1 MRADVSPRL
10 VSATRT
16 AMVILIA
23 LGVAACKTEKD
34 ADQPTIL
41 GVPAPTAYLGVEY
54 YYNFGAYGGES
65 ILDYSLT
72 NAPSWLALEGTS
84 NKARQGIIMRGVPG
98 LTGGNRGA
106 ADLGKNQGINLVTTD
121 GQMAGVQPFDIE
133 VKYNPLS
140 LETDKF
146 REGDTPTIPDTR
158 REHCALPDLETK
170 GKHTFTINEYDAA
183 GNVSGTKSITAETH
197 PVAVRVILDQPSV
210 TEVKVAFELTSEYD
224 ATKCDPAG
232 GSGSVSQQRCDFSD
246 ANVGHAIIGQ
256 DIVAL
261 GSDSKTDKLLE
272 NPDYLDYELD
282 NGIYAGGVLTFEPG
296 ITECY
301 IRLEVPDDT
310 FAEPTEVARLT
321 LTEVRSGLAGLGENN
336 GGVRTNIVIDDNE
349 PVITLKTKSGGT
361 RDTLNVGDTRE
372 YVATL
377 DGDREGI
384 FKAKLS
390 HTEDSTARLNTEF
403 VIESKDANDNW
414 VENDELEFP
423 ADTDEVPFRIR
434 VKDSGSGY
442 ANPSMDDR
450 FILLG
455 LDEKFQRGRENYARA
470 ASENLLRV
478 SLNEKTSPLI
488 LNPSM
493 DGFVPTDLVIAHSG
507 RAFVAGY
514 DSVNNDHVLIRI
526 YDQKGT
532 LLQEVNVSDAGDEL
546 SAPNPVITTAKRK
559 VPQGNT
565 KVDRFELAVAYSAEK
580 SVAGTGSTS
589 PFGGNDVIVSRYW
602 FDTATNGGEYI
613 RDWIIRTGTSADD
626 RVRSVAMN
634 QDSGFVLVA
643 GETLGTW
650 QGQTA
655 VGNSDSFIQ
664 RIDTETD
671 GANLVPS
678 VAWTRQVGS
687 PGDDFVAG
695 VSTSFLSPLVFGW
708 TENSVN
714 GEPVLGGKD
723 AFFYSTTGGDSEL
736 RVYQSGTDRDEEVT
750 DGIYAEGLVWLL
762 GASATEYSV
771 ADEDPENTSLVGTGI
786 NSQAGFVLG
795 YSSSGEIKRAFTL
808 NDADDTA
815 TDSLQA
821 LTDFDGDLVAAGSSN
836 GDFSGT
842 VTVTPTG
849 PQAVVARVSL
859 VPDSDKSEDE
869 GEGEEEGEDTIQPFQ
884 NDWRYQ
890 LETDNSDILAV
901 GNYRDDEISA
911 LARVGSQWSL
921 LLFSPEGVL
930 LTQ

>member
-1 MRADVSPRL
+1 MRADVCSRL

-16 AMVILIA
+16 TMIVLLA

-98 LTGGNRGA
+98 LTGGSRGA

-133 VKYNPLS
+133 VKYNALS

-158 REHCALPDLETK
+158 REHCELPDLETK
-170 GKHTFTINEYDAA
+170 GKHTFSINEYDAA
-183 GNVSGTKSITAETH
+183 GNVSGTKQITADTQ

-210 TEVKVAFELTSEYD
+210 TKVQVAFELTSEYD
-224 ATKCDPAG
+224 ATKCDPSG
-232 GSGSVSQQRCDFSD
+232 GSGSVPQQQCDYSD
-246 ANVGHAIIGQ
+246 ANVGNAIIGK

-272 NPDYLDYELD
+272 KLDYLEYELKD
-282 NGIYAGGVLTFEPG
+282 DMYAGGVLTFEPG

-310 FAEPTEVARLT
+310 FAEPSEVARLT

-336 GGVRTNIVIDDNE
+336 SGVRTNIVIDDNE
-349 PVITLKTKSGGT
+349 PVITLKTTAGGD
-361 RDTLNVGDTRE
+361 RDTLNVGGTRE
-372 YVATL
+372 YVASL
-377 DGDREGI
+377 EGDRESA

-403 VIESKDANDNW
+403 VIESKDDNDNW

-423 ADTDEVPFRIR
+423 VDTDEVPFRIR
-434 VKDSGSGY
+434 VKDSASGY
-442 ANPSMDDR
+442 TNLSLDDR

-470 ASENLLRV
+470 ASENLLRI
-478 SLNEKTSPLI
+478 SLNEQTEPLV
-488 LNPSM
+488 LNPSG
-493 DGFVPTDLVIAHSG
+493 DGFVPTDFAIAHSG

-514 DSVNNDHVLIRI
+514 DSTNNDHVLVRI

-532 LLQEVNVSDAGDEL
+532 LLQEVGVSDPGDEL
-546 SAPNPVITTAKRK
+546 SAPDPVITTARRK

-565 KVDRFELAVAYSAEK
+565 KVDRFEFAVAYGAEK
-580 SVAGTGSTS
+580 SVAGTGASS
-589 PFGGNDVIVSRYW
+589 SFGGTDVVVTRYW
-602 FDTATNGGEYI
+602 YDTATNGGEYI

-626 RVRSVAMN
+626 VVRSVAMN
-634 QDSGFVLVA
+634 QDTGYVMVA
-643 GETLGTW
+643 GETMGAW
-650 QGQTA
+650 EDQTA
-655 VGNSDSFIQ
+655 AGGSDSFLQ

-687 PGDDFVAG
+687 SGDDYVAG
-695 VSTSFLSPLVFGW
+695 VSTSYLSPLVFGW
-708 TENSVN
+708 AENSVN

-723 AFFYSTTGGDSEL
+723 AFFYSASSKDSDL
-736 RVYQSGTDRDEEVT
+736 TVYQIGTDRDEEIS

-762 GASATEYSV
+762 GKSATEYSV
-771 ADEDPENTSLVGTGI
+771 ADEDPENTSLVGTGL
-786 NSQAGFVLG
+786 NSQAGFMLG
-795 YSSSGEIKRAFTL
+795 YSTSGEIKRAFNL
-808 NDADDTA
+808 NDADDVA
-815 TDSLQA
+815 TENLQA
-821 LTDFDGDLVAAGSSN
+821 LTDFDGDLVVAGNSD
-836 GDFSGT
+836 GDFTGKVVST
-842 VTVTPTG
+842 PVTPH
-849 PQAVVARVSL
+849 AVVARVSL
-859 VPDSDKSEDE
+859 LPESVEGDGESEE
-869 GEGEEEGEDTIQPFQ
+869 TPPFR
-884 NDWRYQ
+884 NEWRYQ
-890 LETDNSDILAV
+890 LPTDNSDILAT

-911 LARVGSQWSL
+911 LTRVGSQWSL
-921 LLFSPEGVL
+921 QLFSPEGVL